1 MKELTLFIRNPLD
14 DSEGSHRMLMVDRYP
29 TWKAVS
35 KWWDKVIEFERIGK
49 TVDEEIYGPFKRIRR
64 RYEEY
69 QQGIFVPSTTV
80 EELNFGKVE
89 GYVI

>member
-1 MKELTLFIRNPLD
+1 MKVLEDSVMLD
-14 DSEGSHRMLMVDRYP
+14 IHSAKYP
-29 TWKAVS
+29 TWYAVT
-35 KWWDKVIEFERIGK
+35 KWWNKVLEFERIGK

-69 QQGIFVPSTTV
+69 QQGIFVPSTTI

-89 GYVI
+89 GYDI